1 MKLYHENCIKV
12 QHYNLHKIYERN
24 IHMSYLEDHYDEIF
38 KKYSTEELLED
49 IRNYQLGGG
58 QAD

>member
-1 MKLYHENCIKV
+1 
-12 QHYNLHKIYERN
+12 
-24 IHMSYLEDHYDEIF
+24 MSYLEDHYNEIF

-49 IRNYQLGGG
+49 IHNYQLGGG